1 MEILKYS
8 LNNQN
13 SPSLTWKKMRLP
25 DPVAKTRNIGL
36 LETGRNVSPSPFSMK
51 FTIAPTFIPDINPTV
66 IEEMR
71 NA

>member
-13 SPSLTWKKMRLP
+13 PPSFTWEKMRLP

-36 LETGRNVSPSPFSMK
+36 LETECNVSPSSFSME
-51 FTIAPTFIPDINPTV
+51 FTIAPSFIPDINPTV